1 MFSCGGGDRGKGEE
15 RAGQEGRERPF
26 FAERVQRLLACWGT
40 PMMTGGE
47 QVLLWL
53 LPPLHTSCGAD
64 LLHAPSCLTLTTLTL
79 PPLPPLIDPAHP
91 QERLEIEMAELDAE
105 EAKLIEA
112 EEEELWMLTLQQQ
125 ARHIAHHIEFDL
137 PQSVATHMDPLL
149 YKKLDWELTHGQDLL
164 HHEAAQAADCEQV
177 RTGRGAGSGVPSVT
191 CMLLACVPAPLS
203 HSSPTRPTSHPRS
216 SRSLTHTPTHA
227 LGPCVTHPSHLQG
240 EFIKDQMGLEHL
252 SHHFLPLLRYRRQ
265 KYRKTLGYYPPELSS
280 VPVKAKVVL

>member
-1 MFSCGGGDRGKGEE
+1 
-15 RAGQEGRERPF
+15 
-26 FAERVQRLLACWGT
+26 
-40 PMMTGGE
+40 
-47 QVLLWL
+47 
-53 LPPLHTSCGAD
+53 
-64 LLHAPSCLTLTTLTL
+64 
-79 PPLPPLIDPAHP
+79 
-91 QERLEIEMAELDAE
+91 MAELDAE

-125 ARHIAHHIEFDL
+125 ARHIAQHIEFDL
-137 PQSVATHMDPLL
+137 PQSVVTHMDPLL

-177 RTGRGAGSGVPSVT
+177 RTGRGAGEQGGGGVLSVT
-191 CMLLACVPAPLS
+191 RMLLACVLPFTLS
-203 HSSPTRPTSHPRS
+203 HSSPTLPTSHSQS
-216 SRSLTHTPTHA
+216 SHSPSHIHPLTHLCRT
-227 LGPCVTHPSHLQG
+227 LVTRHSHLQG